1 MGIEF
6 KDKIVLHCNKDFER
20 LPHNLLIEKFNPYG
34 FDNKGVRFV
43 YDYLTSRKQ
52 RTKISDTYR

>member
-6 KDKIVLHCNKDFER
+6 KDKIVFHYNEEFEC
-20 LPHNLLIEKFNPYG
+20 LSHNLLIAKLNPYG

-43 YDYLTSRKQ
+43 YD
-52 RTKISDTYR
+52 